1 MQSDLPALPM
11 IAQQMPIIERTR
23 FRRIFAK
30 VNSASIE
37 QLDYRRERQ
46 VYLLTN
52 GKRTIVQIAS
62 LLAIQPVEV
71 AHIMKRLLEQG
82 YVEFVPFDEDDR
94 QHMVNY
100 VH

>member
-1 MQSDLPALPM
+1 MQSDLPSLPM
-11 IAQQMPIIERTR
+11 IAQQMSITEQTR

-30 VNSASIE
+30 VNSPSIE

-71 AHIMKRLLEQG
+71 AHMMKRLLEQE
-82 YVEFVPFDEDDR
+82 YVEFVPFNEDELSR
-94 QHMVNY
+94 AI
-100 VH
+100 

>member
-1 MQSDLPALPM
+1 MQDQPPALPV
-11 IAQQMPIIERTR
+11 IAQLMHITEQTR

-30 VNSASIE
+30 VNSVSIE

-52 GKRTIVQIAS
+52 GKRTIGQIAG

-71 AHIMKRLLEQG
+71 AHMMKRLLEQE
-82 YVEFVPFDEDDR
+82 YVEFVPPGEGELGR
-94 QHMVNY
+94 II
-100 VH
+100 